1 MTSSLSTGHEL
12 SDKIKVVVHT
22 QHLPEHTANEA
33 DKYAFAYEINI
44 ANNSDESVQLIN
56 RYWLIIDGNGKQSE
70 VEGAGVVG
78 QQPQIESGDSF
89 QYTSGAVLDTPVGSM
104 QGYYEMQDKDG
115 VLFRVPID
123 IFRLAVPHQ
132 IN

>member
-1 MTSSLSTGHEL
+1 MTTPFVSGHEL
-12 SDKIKVVVHT
+12 SDKINVSVIT
-22 QHLPEHTANEA
+22 QHLPEHAANEA
-33 DKYAFAYEINI
+33 DKYAFAYEITI
-44 ANNSDESVQLIN
+44 ANNSRESVQLIN

-70 VEGAGVVG
+70 VEGAGVIG
-78 QQPQIESGDSF
+78 QQPQIDSGNSF

-104 QGYYEMQDKDG
+104 QGFYEMQDKDG
-115 VLFRVPID
+115 ALFRVPID

>member
-1 MTSSLSTGHEL
+1 MTTPFNTGHEL
-12 SDKIKVVVHT
+12 SDKIEVRVNT
-22 QHLPEHTANEA
+22 QHLPDHAACEAN
-33 DKYAFAYEINI
+33 KYAFAYEINI
-44 ANNSDESVQLIN
+44 ANNSEESVQLIN
-56 RYWLIIDGNGKQSE
+56 RYWLIVDGNGKQSE
-70 VEGAGVVG
+70 VEGAGVIG
-78 QQPQIESGDSF
+78 QQPQIESGNSF

-115 VLFRVPID
+115 AMFRVPID

>member
-1 MTSSLSTGHEL
+1 MTTPLNSGQEL
-12 SDKIKVVVHT
+12 SDKIHVTVNT
-22 QHLPEHTANEA
+22 QYMADHPASEA
-33 DKYAFAYEINI
+33 DKFAFAYEINI
-44 ANNSDESVQLIN
+44 ANHSAESVQLIN
-56 RYWLIIDGNGKQSE
+56 RYWLIIDGNGKQTE

-78 QQPQIESGDSF
+78 EQPHIASGNHF

-115 VLFRVPID
+115 AMFRVPID
-123 IFRLAVPHQ
+123 IFSLAVPHL

>member
-1 MTSSLSTGHEL
+1 MTTSLSTGHEL
-12 SDKIKVVVHT
+12 SDKINITVHT
-22 QHLPEHTANEA
+22 QYLVDHPANDV

-44 ANNSDESVQLIN
+44 ANNSDENVQLIN
-56 RYWLIIDGNGKQSE
+56 RYWLIIDGNGKQTE

-78 QQPQIESGDSF
+78 EQPHIKNGSSF
-89 QYTSGAVLDTPVGSM
+89 QYSSGAVLDTPVGSM

-115 VLFRVPID
+115 AIFRVPID
-123 IFRLAVPHQ
+123 IFRLAVPHL